1 MYERLKALTFVMM
14 AIAGLYVF
22 DGLNIGRIPGD
33 GVTGLAVSEQAL
45 NEQDVSCYDSD
56 NRDYYTQG
64 TTYAR
69 LFQAN
74 GEIPKADTCEG
85 SSLVEYYCVMDE
97 PQVEFY
103 DCPVDCMN
111 GACKDW

>member
-1 MYERLKALTFVMM
+1 MYEKFKALTFVMM

-22 DGLNIGRIPGD
+22 DGFSLSPLAGD
-33 GVTGLAVSEQAL
+33 GVTGLAISEQVMST
-45 NEQDVSCYDSD
+45 QDVSCSDSD

-85 SSLVEYYCVMDE
+85 SSLVEYYCVLDE

-103 DCPVDCMN
+103 DCPEDCVN